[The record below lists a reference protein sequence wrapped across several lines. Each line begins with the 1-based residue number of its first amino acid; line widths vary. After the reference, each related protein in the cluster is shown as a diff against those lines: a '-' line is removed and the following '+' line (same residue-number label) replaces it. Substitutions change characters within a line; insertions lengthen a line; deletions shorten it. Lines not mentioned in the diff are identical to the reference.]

1 MSSQA
6 TCEPAV
12 NHPASAGEFELP
24 GVDARLQEEMQRLAA
39 INQELLG
46 QSRAEAAPAPKA
58 EDTDEPA
65 KLRQENAELRG
76 RIVELEK
83 ALGAGGELSWADQQK
98 EYEAL
103 LEEKSEVI
111 RSLHLKIQE
120 LGQQQAPAAAEQA
133 AGGAVDEGKTSKEV
147 ADLRRQLE
155 EDEEAL
161 MQQMRQMEM
170 AMSKD
175 RAELA
180 RQRNEI
186 QRMHNELNHEIEI
199 ASRDPELRERLVA
212 LQRLQ
217 GEISGRKTPNQPHVA
232 LNKESAEAA
241 AAPARSGKA
250 EGTGLFRRI
259 FGK

>member
-1 MSSQA
+1 MSSPHA
-6 TCEPAV
+6 TGNGTACL
-12 NHPASAGEFELP
+12 PASDNDVDLF
-24 GVDARLQEEMQRLAA
+24 GVDARLHEEMQRLAA

-46 QSRAEAAPAPKA
+46 QTTPESPVAYNPEESGELAR
-58 EDTDEPA
+58 
-65 KLRQENAELRG
+65 LRKENADLRAQ
-76 RIVELEK
+76 VAELEQ
-83 ALGAGGELSWADQQK
+83 ALGSSNDSTWADQQK

-120 LGQQQAPAAAEQA
+120 LGERQAPTVEEETADIDVNKMKKEMAE
-133 AGGAVDEGKTSKEV
+133 
-147 ADLRRQLE
+147 LRRQLE
-155 EDEEAL
+155 EDEESL

-180 RQRNEI
+180 RQRSEI
-186 QRMHNELNHEIEI
+186 QRLHNEVNHEIEI
-199 ASRDPELRERLVA
+199 ASRDPGLRERLVA

-217 GEISGRKTPNQPHVA
+217 GEITGRKTPGNSSAPVS
-232 LNKESAEAA
+232 KEPPAPTLAPKRAA
-241 AAPARSGKA
+241 KA
-250 EGTGLFRRI
+250 ESSGLFRRI

>member
-1 MSSQA
+1 MSSPHA
-6 TCEPAV
+6 TLNGTTCT
-12 NHPASAGEFELP
+12 PASDNEVDLF
-24 GVDARLQEEMQRLAA
+24 GVDARLHEEMQRLAA

-46 QSRAEAAPAPKA
+46 QTTPESPVAYNLE
-58 EDTDEPA
+58 EPGELA
-65 KLRQENAELRG
+65 QLRKENADLRAH
-76 RIVELEK
+76 IAELEQ
-83 ALGAGGELSWADQQK
+83 ALGSSTDSTWADQQK

-120 LGQQQAPAAAEQA
+120 LGERPAPAAEEETGEIDVNKMKKEMAE
-133 AGGAVDEGKTSKEV
+133 
-147 ADLRRQLE
+147 LRRQLE
-155 EDEEAL
+155 EDEESL

-186 QRMHNELNHEIEI
+186 QRLHNEVNHEIEI
-199 ASRDPELRERLVA
+199 ASRDPGLRERLVA

-217 GEISGRKTPNQPHVA
+217 GEITGRKTPATP
-232 LNKESAEAA
+232 SAPASKDATEPASV
-241 AAPARSGKA
+241 PARSKKA
-250 EGTGLFRRI
+250 ESSGLFRRI

>member
-1 MSSQA
+1 MSSPHA
-6 TCEPAV
+6 TQNGTACL
-12 NHPASAGEFELP
+12 PASDNDVELF
-24 GVDARLQEEMQRLAA
+24 GVDARLHEEMQRLAA

-46 QSRAEAAPAPKA
+46 QTSPESPAAYNL
-58 EDTDEPA
+58 DESGELA
-65 KLRQENAELRG
+65 QLRKENADLRAH
-76 RIVELEK
+76 IAELEQS
-83 ALGAGGELSWADQQK
+83 LGSPNQSTWEDQQK

-120 LGQQQAPAAAEQA
+120 LGEQQAPPAEE
-133 AGGAVDEGKTSKEV
+133 GAEELDATKLKKEI
-147 ADLRRQLE
+147 AELRRQLE
-155 EDEEAL
+155 EDEESL

-180 RQRNEI
+180 RQRSEI
-186 QRMHNELNHEIEI
+186 QRLHNEVNHEIEI
-199 ASRDPELRERLVA
+199 ASRDPGLRERLVA

-217 GEISGRKTPNQPHVA
+217 GEITGRKSPGNASSPA
-232 LNKESAEAA
+232 SKEPAEPTTAPKRAA
-241 AAPARSGKA
+241 KA
-250 EGTGLFRRI
+250 ESSGLFRRI